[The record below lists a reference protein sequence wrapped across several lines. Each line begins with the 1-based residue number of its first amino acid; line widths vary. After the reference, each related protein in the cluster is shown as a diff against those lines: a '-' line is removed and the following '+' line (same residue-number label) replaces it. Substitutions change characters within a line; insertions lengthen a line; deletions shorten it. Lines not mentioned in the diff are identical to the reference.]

1 MFDPTTFTGFH
12 TWLSLIAL
20 VTGLVV
26 LADLIEGRSR
36 PIWTMAF
43 LIVAASTSIT
53 GFGFPF
59 TGLLP
64 SHVVGSISLAVLVV
78 AAAANYSFRLS
89 GAWRLAYVVGVCVS
103 VYLLAF
109 VAVAQLFLKVAPLH
123 RLAPT
128 GAEIPFIVAQIV
140 VLALFTLACFASA
153 RRFRPALAT

>member
-12 TWLSLIAL
+12 TWLSIIAL
-20 VTGLVV
+20 VTGIIV

-36 PIWTMAF
+36 SIWTMVF
-43 LIVAASTSIT
+43 LIGAASTSIT

-64 SHVVGSISLAVLVV
+64 SHVVGAISLAMLVV
-78 AAAANYSFRLS
+78 AAAALYRFHLS

-128 GAEIPFIVAQIV
+128 GAELPFIVAQIV
-140 VLALFTLACFASA
+140 VLALFTLACFASV
-153 RRFRPALAT
+153 RGFRPALAT